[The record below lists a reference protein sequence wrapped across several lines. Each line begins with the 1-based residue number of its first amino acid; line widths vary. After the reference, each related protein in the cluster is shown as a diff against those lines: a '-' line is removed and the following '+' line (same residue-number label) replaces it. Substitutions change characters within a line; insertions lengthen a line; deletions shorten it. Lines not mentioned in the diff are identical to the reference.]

1 MIDQLGS
8 PGQWER
14 EALNSILLEHVK
26 EQRRTRRWGIFFKF
40 LGIIFILGVLYGF
53 YNREIQQPVIT
64 TQAHTA
70 MIDIVGD
77 IGAAEE
83 ANADNLRD
91 SLKLAFE
98 NKQVK
103 GVILR
108 INSPGGSPVQ
118 AREVYNY
125 IRELRSKYPDT
136 KVYAAIRDMG
146 ASAAYLIA
154 CAADSVYSDKT
165 SIVGSIGAKIDS
177 FGFVD
182 TMHKVGVERRLYA
195 SGKHKG
201 ILDPFLPR
209 TLEEDAFINEQL
221 RVVLNAFVENVRE
234 GRGERLRETPE
245 IFSGLFWSGEQAL
258 NLGLIDG
265 YGDAHYIAREIIK
278 TENLVDYSPSTNFLD
293 RFARRV
299 GASMGSVLSLSLG
312 LTKQGV
318 R

>member
-26 EQRRTRRWGIFFKF
+26 EQRRTRRWGIFFKLLVVLF
-40 LGIIFILGVLYGF
+40 MLGGVYAF
-53 YNREIQQPVIT
+53 YNRDLQQPVIT

-70 MIDIVGD
+70 VIDVVGE
-77 IGAAEE
+77 IGVGEE
-83 ANADNLRD
+83 ANADNLRS

-103 GVILR
+103 GVVLR

-118 AREVYNY
+118 AREVYGY
-125 IRELRSKYPDT
+125 IRELRVKYPEI

-146 ASAAYLIA
+146 TSAAYLIA
-154 CAADSVYSDKT
+154 CAADSIYSDKT
-165 SIVGSIGAKIDS
+165 SLVGSIGAKIDS

-182 TMHKVGVERRLYA
+182 VMHKVGVERRLYT

-209 TLEEDAFINEQL
+209 TVEEDAFINEQL
-221 RVVLNAFVENVRE
+221 RVVLNAFIDNVRE
-234 GRGERLRETPE
+234 GRGSRLRETPE

-265 YGDAHYIAREIIK
+265 FGDAQYIAKEIIK
-278 TENLVDYSPSTNFLD
+278 AENLVDYSPSTNFLD

-299 GASMGSVLSLSLG
+299 GASMGTALSSEMG
-312 LTKQGV
+312 FAQKGV